1 MREGK
6 RDAPCVIV
14 EDLPFVAPA
23 GHTMFHRHDNGTV
36 LGLTFGCPC
45 GCGAHHGGRFVGIE
59 KPWGF
64 DGNLTKPTVTGS
76 FGCHASHRNE
86 SVGADGYHWHG
97 FLKAGVFEEC

>member
-1 MREGK
+1 MRPGK

-14 EDLPFVAPA
+14 DDLPFDAPA
-23 GHTMFHRHDNGTV
+23 GHTMFHRHDDGTV

-64 DGNLTKPTVTGS
+64 DGNVEKPTVTGS
-76 FGCHASHRNE
+76 FGCHKSYRDQA
-86 SVGADGYHWHG
+86 VGSDGYHWHG
-97 FLKAGVFEEC
+97 FLRAGVFEEC